1 MNLLRL
7 LWLPI
12 LFIASFVASTIDSIL
27 DAIGNW
33 FTLENFLTIIVM
45 AIMTLLLISVS
56 KAEKRNGQ

>member
-27 DAIGNW
+27 DAVSNW

-45 AIMTLLLISVS
+45 AIMMLLLISVS